1 MHWFAWLLSAY
12 LLFSGCDSS
21 TKENLNATAQMAL
34 GKKLFFETRLSLN
47 GQTSCASCHLPSH
60 GFAEPVPA
68 RAIGFNLSRNT
79 PGLWA
84 VGKRKRLHWDGGV
97 PDLESQALGP
107 LQSMEELGLNL
118 KIGVKRLAQ
127 DPFYQSAF
135 QFAFGGPPEVGTLVQ
150 ALAAFQRSLDPL
162 AFLDAQRM
170 KAFKPH
176 FNLFL
181 KVGCG
186 KCHIPPYF
194 FKDEFMRL
202 NEEENDPGRGRI
214 TGRVEDE
221 GKFRIPSLWAVGL
234 TAPYFHNGQFPQISD
249 AIQGHGTYA
258 PSLSKEQMDS
268 IVYFLSNL
276 TPQNII
282 PQYKE

>member
-1 MHWFAWLLSAY
+1 MHWFGWLLSVS
-12 LLFSGCDSS
+12 LLVSGCNFSA
-21 TKENLNATAQMAL
+21 KENLKSTAQMAL
-34 GKKLFFETRLSLN
+34 GQKLFFEPRLSLN
-47 GQTSCASCHLPSH
+47 GQTSCASCHLPAH

-68 RAIGFNLSRNT
+68 RSIGFNLSRNT

-118 KIGVKRLAQ
+118 KVGVKRLAQ

-150 ALAAFQRSLDPL
+150 ALAAFQRSLEPL

-170 KAFKPH
+170 KVFKPH

-194 FKDEFMRL
+194 LGEGYVRL
-202 NEEENDPGRGRI
+202 QKEEKDPGRARISGRE
-214 TGRVEDE
+214 EDF
-221 GKFRIPSLWAVGL
+221 GKFRIPSLWAVGS
-234 TAPYFHNGQFPQISD
+234 TAPYFHDGRFATLRD
-249 AIQGHGTYA
+249 AINGHQTA
-258 PSLSKEQMDS
+258 VPELTQTEMDS
-268 IVYFLSNL
+268 IIQFLHQL
-276 TPQNII
+276 QPLV
-282 PQYKE
+282 PEG